1 MIAWI
6 NFGILIVATILGLYF
21 YVKSANPERLESS
34 IHQNDQNNQNN
45 QSQNLNSLRYQ
56 TWAELLMT
64 LVGINYIVYFLYP
77 IPLSIPQVFPWSWWV
92 SAAIATVIALLS
104 VHYWWRSLV
113 EKTIP
118 QIILGNHA
126 SIYQSQVISDL
137 TFWWVLGFLLHS
149 PFLVLFS
156 LTWIPLYLLLNW
168 WQRSHAPHKPHKI
181 EGSLLT

>member
-6 NFGILIVATILGLYF
+6 NVIILIVATVLGLYF
-21 YVKSANPERLESS
+21 YVKSANPEKLDRLDRQS
-34 IHQNDQNNQNN
+34 NQNN
-45 QSQNLNSLRYQ
+45 QSQSLNSIRYQ

-77 IPLSIPQVFPWSWWV
+77 IPLSIPQIFPWSWWV
-92 SAAIATVIALLS
+92 SAAIATAIAVLS
-104 VHYWWRSLV
+104 IYCWWQALV

-118 QIILGNHA
+118 RIILGNHN

-137 TFWWVLGFLLHS
+137 TFWLVLGFLLHS

-156 LTWIPLYLLLNW
+156 LAWIPLYLLLNW
-168 WQRSHAPHKPHKI
+168 WQNSRYPHNYPHNVKN
-181 EGSLLT
+181 SLLT

>member
-1 MIAWI
+1 MMIAWI
-6 NFGILIVATILGLYF
+6 NLITLIVATVLGLYC
-21 YVKSANPERLESS
+21 YVKSANPENLDS
-34 IHQNDQNNQNN
+34 QNN
-45 QSQNLNSLRYQ
+45 QSQSLNSIRYQ

-92 SAAIATVIALLS
+92 SATIATAIALLS
-104 VHYWWRSLV
+104 IYYWWRSLI

-118 QIILGNHA
+118 MTILGNHE

-137 TFWWVLGFLLHS
+137 TFWLVLGFLLHS

-168 WQRSHAPHKPHKI
+168 WEHSHYPHNI
-181 EGSLLT
+181 EGSFLT